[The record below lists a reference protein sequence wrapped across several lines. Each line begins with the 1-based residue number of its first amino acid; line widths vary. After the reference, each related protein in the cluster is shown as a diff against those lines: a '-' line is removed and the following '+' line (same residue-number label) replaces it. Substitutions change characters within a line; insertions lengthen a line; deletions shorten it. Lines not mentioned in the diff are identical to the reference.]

1 MVGVD
6 SSAAAP
12 ARYAGGVV
20 IEDAERTTESP
31 LPERLRAALAAAPV
45 EGIVS
50 AYLFGSHAAGRAHRE
65 SDIDV
70 AVLLDWQRHPT
81 RQERFAARLRLIGEL
96 AHALRT
102 REDRLDLVLLNDL
115 PPLFGR
121 SIVWDGVR
129 FFCAD
134 PEADRAHVVQV
145 QLRAADLAPWLERM
159 RKLKLEALAR

>member
-1 MVGVD
+1 MTSDDPQKIADGKL
-6 SSAAAP
+6 S
-12 ARYAGGVV
+12 
-20 IEDAERTTESP
+20 
-31 LPERLRAALAAAPV
+31 ERLREALAQVPV
-45 EGIVS
+45 QGIVS
-50 AYLFGSHAAGRAHRE
+50 AYLFGSHAAGRSHRE

-102 REDRLDLVLLNDL
+102 REDRLDIVILNDL

-134 PEADRAHVVQV
+134 PEADRAHTVQV

>member
-1 MVGVD
+1 MTNDDTERV
-6 SSAAAP
+6 
-12 ARYAGGVV
+12 AGG
-20 IEDAERTTESP
+20 E
-31 LPERLRAALAAAPV
+31 LPERLREALAAAPV

-102 REDRLDLVLLNDL
+102 REDRLDVVILNDL

-121 SIVWDGVR
+121 SIVWDGERV
-129 FFCAD
+129 FCAD